1 MCCPPGAASQE
12 GSSAGATGHEFPFT
26 THLSERAHVLVQ
38 VLASVDGQEG
48 GCPARLPGQPGSQ
61 QAPSGVGCLSGEPGG
76 GLRGLTRGVVSVGA
90 WGILSKGW
98 GSRGGA
104 WGSLSRG
111 WGVSQQGAWGSLG
124 RGGGLTEVPGGVSAG
139 GGGLPAGCLG
149 GVSGEPGGSQWVVS
163 QCEGRGHLSRMH
175 LSQGLPG

>member
-1 MCCPPGAASQE
+1 MCCPPGAASLE

-26 THLSERAHVLVQ
+26 TYLSECAYVLFQ

-61 QAPSGVGCLSGEPGG
+61 RAPGGVGCLSGEPGG
-76 GLRGLTRGVVSVGA
+76 GLRGLIWGVVSVGA

-98 GSRGGA
+98 GSLGSA

-111 WGVSQQGAWGSLG
+111 WGVSQQGAWVGILRKG
-124 RGGGLTEVPGGVSAG
+124 RES
-139 GGGLPAGCLG
+139 
-149 GVSGEPGGSQWVVS
+149 
-163 QCEGRGHLSRMH
+163 H
-175 LSQGLPG
+175 